1 MMPRGMKRQAHFAM
15 VHGRREIAPKEQIKA
30 LRHARD
36 HYVEL
41 AERIHNDTASA
52 LDDAERQLRE
62 EDARRIAK
70 AYDRSLSNN
79 EARLSGMEGTH
90 RSTTWFFGLRYRIGA
105 LLILAL
111 VCLLP
116 FAYQYMSSRD
126 GFSSRRE
133 IGTVAQNSAP
143 VESAP
148 PAVMEQIPLP
158 EMPEG
163 PKSAEPNAPKPAA
176 ARAKPK
182 DIVQPRAPVT
192 NPATKKVVPR
202 ETTNAEPAAAKQA
215 APKPPETAAASA
227 PASAQPVAPAL
238 TQPALAQPAPAA
250 PAAPPPAPTEAP
262 APQVAA
268 AIPPPAAIPPAAIR
282 LEPIAET
289 HTLPR
294 YPQLSAQIGEAG
306 TTRMSVAITPQGR
319 ASDCRITQSSGSDR
333 LDSAA
338 CAHVTDNWRWKPF
351 GRDSTAPAPRISVTM
366 VWNLSN
372 SNRRR

>member
-1 MMPRGMKRQAHFAM
+1 M

-41 AERIHNDTASA
+41 AERIHNDTESA
-52 LDDAERQLRE
+52 LDAAERQLRE

-105 LLILAL
+105 LVILAL

-116 FAYQYMSSRD
+116 FAYQYMPSRD

-143 VESAP
+143 AESAP
-148 PAVMEQIPLP
+148 PASIPPPAAMEQIPLP
-158 EMPEG
+158 EKG

-176 ARAKPK
+176 ARTKPK
-182 DIVQPRAPVT
+182 DIVPPRAPLT

-202 ETTNAEPAAAKQA
+202 ETANAEPAAAKQA
-215 APKPPETAAASA
+215 APKPPETAATAA
-227 PASAQPVAPAL
+227 PASVPTIPPAL
-238 TQPALAQPAPAA
+238 AQPALAQPALAQPA